1 MKRFAG
7 ILCLYIPGLLVNAL
21 SCLQIL
27 CFPSFSRN
35 NYNMRRKVLPCQSME
50 KQPLFPVNSK
60 KEEDFRLF
68 AKTVVLPLFAPR
80 RQQKKTPGPS
90 LAKGGT
96 GRLEDAEKIRPRAR
110 TCPCPPR
117 TGDRRNPRAGL
128 PSGCRRRCRF
138 RAHRPARRRYNRKQ
152 CRRNVS

>member
-1 MKRFAG
+1 MPLYPRFAG
-7 ILCLYIPGLLVNAL
+7 ECSLMLANSSLSFFFAQQLQYATQSFAL
-21 SCLQIL
+21 SKHGKTAA
-27 CFPSFSRN
+27 FSCKFQEG
-35 NYNMRRKVLPCQSME
+35 RRFSSVCE
-50 KQPLFPVNSK
+50 NGC
-60 KEEDFRLF
+60 
-68 AKTVVLPLFAPR
+68 FAPFCPPPAA
-80 RQQKKTPGPS
+80 KKTPGPS

-110 TCPCPPR
+110 TYPCPPR
-117 TGDRRNPRAGL
+117 TGGRRNPRAGL